1 MERPKA
7 DKFKIILPASNDD
20 LLRLKEFIPSQ
31 VANQIIFEQEATKV
45 IDDLNALEE
54 IKFSDH

>member
-1 MERPKA
+1 MERTKT
-7 DKFKIILPASNDD
+7 DKFKIILPASNDG

-54 IKFSDH
+54 VKFSDH